1 MKFKCEC
8 ITLLCTFKSG
18 CLMRTYIIADNQYI
32 TALGIST
39 LIKEKVG
46 AENILN
52 AVSMKDL
59 QFKIKLYPTSVVI
72 VDYTLFNFISMEQ
85 MLIVKSS
92 APDTSWILFSEDI
105 GELFIRQIT
114 ATDPSVSIVMKGDP
128 KEQIIESL
136 FTVENNKTYLC
147 ESAELVLK
155 YGTPLKSESEHEK
168 LTPTEKSILHEIA
181 IGKTTKDIAN
191 TNGSG

>member
-85 MLIVKSS
+85 MLIVK
-92 APDTSWILFSEDI
+92 
-105 GELFIRQIT
+105 
-114 ATDPSVSIVMKGDP
+114 
-128 KEQIIESL
+128 
-136 FTVENNKTYLC
+136 
-147 ESAELVLK
+147 
-155 YGTPLKSESEHEK
+155 
-168 LTPTEKSILHEIA
+168 
-181 IGKTTKDIAN
+181 
-191 TNGSG
+191 